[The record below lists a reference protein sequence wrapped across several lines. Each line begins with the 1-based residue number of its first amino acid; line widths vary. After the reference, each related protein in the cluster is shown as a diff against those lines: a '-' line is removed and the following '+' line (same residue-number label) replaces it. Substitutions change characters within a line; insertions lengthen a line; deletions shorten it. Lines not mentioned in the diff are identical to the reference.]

1 MGHMRVDGRLAN
13 YPALCALAT
22 LARGKQRVTIRR
34 CRAKGW

>member
-1 MGHMRVDGRLAN
+1 MGRMRVAGRLAN

-22 LARGKQRVTIRR
+22 LARGKQRVTIRL